1 MYPMGCGIQHNFCCF
16 RWGVGHQ
23 ENKNPGNVRK
33 RDYTYLKKSMD
44 KFTKILREFRD
55 MVKIEAKT
63 CWSGPVNFQLF
74 LVLRMLHVRMLL
86 IALKG
91 DMLNLSTYSQPFD
104 DTIHLSIAP
113 LVQ

>member
-1 MYPMGCGIQHNFCCF
+1 MYPMGCGIQHNFCCI

-23 ENKNPGNVRK
+23 ENHKNPGNVRK

-63 CWSGPVNFQLF
+63 CWSGPVNFQLL

-86 IALKG
+86 IALERG
-91 DMLNLSTYSQPFD
+91 YDESLNIQST
-104 DTIHLSIAP
+104 I
-113 LVQ
+113 